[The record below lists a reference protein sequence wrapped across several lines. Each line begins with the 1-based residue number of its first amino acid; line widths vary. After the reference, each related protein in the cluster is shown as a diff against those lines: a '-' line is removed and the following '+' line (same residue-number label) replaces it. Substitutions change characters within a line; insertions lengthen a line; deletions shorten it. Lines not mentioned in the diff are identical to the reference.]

1 MFALARNDRTKRKVT
16 RMFYGMN
23 SFYNSFYNLSRVL
36 SLAANFLGRG
46 VVPLMSLAIYVFTA
60 LSLYTIAK
68 RRGIACPWLAW
79 IPVANL
85 WLIGSL
91 SDQYRYLT
99 RGQIKHKRIVLL
111 VLKAVT
117 LAFTGGLI
125 GSVIWLIGASGSPA
139 SVITLLIMVLLYGGA
154 AIALAVVNFMALYDI
169 YASCNPENAT
179 VYLVLTIFFRVLKP
193 IFLFL
198 SRNQDVGMPPRKA
211 APQQEARPE
220 AQPEEPV
227 GEPTQE

>member
-1 MFALARNDRTKRKVT
+1 MI
-16 RMFYGMN
+16 YGMT
-23 SFYNSFYNLSRVL
+23 SFYNWSRAL
-36 SLAANFLGRG
+36 DLAADILSRG
-46 VVPLMSLAIYVFTA
+46 VVPLCSLAIYVFTA

-79 IPVANL
+79 VPVANL

-99 RGQIKHKRIVLL
+99 RGQLKHKRIVLL
-111 VLKAVT
+111 ILKAVT

-139 SVITLLIMVLLYGGA
+139 SVITLLVMVLLDGAA
-154 AIALAVVNFMALYDI
+154 AIALAVVSFMALYDV
-169 YASCNPENAT
+169 YASCDPENAT
-179 VYLVLTIFFRVLKP
+179 VYLVLTIFFKVLKP

-198 SRNQDVGMPPRKA
+198 SRNRDGGMPPRKA
-211 APQQEARPE
+211 APKQEP

-227 GEPTQE
+227 DAEVQE

>member
-1 MFALARNDRTKRKVT
+1 
-16 RMFYGMN
+16 MFYGVN
-23 SFYNSFYNLSRVL
+23 GFYNSFYNLGRVL
-36 SLAANFLGRG
+36 SLTADFLGRG
-46 VVPLMSLAIYVFTA
+46 VVPLISLAIYVFTA

-99 RGQIKHKRIVLL
+99 QGQVKHKRIILL
-111 VLKAVT
+111 ILKAVT
-117 LAFTGGLI
+117 LAFTGGLV
-125 GSVIWLIGASGSPA
+125 GSVIWLIGAKASPA
-139 SVITLLIMVLLYGGA
+139 SVITLLTIGLLDGAA
-154 AIALAVVNFMALYDI
+154 AIALAVVSFMALYDV
-169 YASCNPENAT
+169 YASCDPENAT
-179 VYLVLTIFFRVLKP
+179 VYLVLTIFFKVLKP

-198 SRNQDVGMPPRKA
+198 SRNRDGGMPPRKA
-211 APQQEARPE
+211 APRQEAP

-227 GEPTQE
+227 GAEPQE